1 MLTKE
6 QVVRSLFDRLATVY
20 PKPALA
26 LSQAEVVAARCA
38 DGVTEEHLE
47 GLAVRIIETRKQKT
61 FPAVQELIAQVRN
74 LPPASA
80 NPRGSYTP
88 NDRTEQ
94 LREEDRRER
103 EALAMLAGTDLAHE
117 AVQDRW
123 APALI
128 DFVKQNQ
135 RMPNGF
141 EADKLVAL
149 SRRNDADVRSVDG
162 GSGHMLRKFREA
174 MHQTAARRLGVVKFE
189 MPL

>member
-38 DGVTEEHLE
+38 DGITEEHLE

-61 FPAVQELIAQVRN
+61 FPAVQELIAQVRS
-74 LPPASA
+74 LAPSSPD
-80 NPRGSYTP
+80 PRGSYTP
-88 NDRTEQ
+88 KDRTDQ
-94 LREEDRRER
+94 LREDDRRER

-128 DFVKQNQ
+128 DFVKEHQ
-135 RMPNGF
+135 RMPNGY

-149 SRRNDADVRSVDG
+149 SRRNDVDVRSVEG
-162 GSGHMLRKFREA
+162 GPGHMLRKFREA

-189 MPL
+189 MTL

>member
-1 MLTKE
+1 
-6 QVVRSLFDRLATVY
+6 
-20 PKPALA
+20 
-26 LSQAEVVAARCA
+26 
-38 DGVTEEHLE
+38 
-47 GLAVRIIETRKQKT
+47 
-61 FPAVQELIAQVRN
+61 VRN

-189 MPL
+189 MTL